1 MSAAANALTNLARAA
16 VTIGVG
22 ASVASQA
29 IYDGAR
35 RDARRGDAT
44 RRDDGERTRR
54 RLDRGLVTRIVD
66 ERASSTRRD
75 ATRGR

>member
-22 ASVASQA
+22 ASVASLA

-35 RDARRGDAT
+35 RRARA
-44 RRDDGERTRR
+44 
-54 RLDRGLVTRIVD
+54 
-66 ERASSTRRD
+66 TRRD
-75 ATRGR
+75 ATTANERDDASIVGW

>member
-35 RDARRGDAT
+35 RRARDDAT

>member
-35 RDARRGDAT
+35 RVAT
-44 RRDDGERTRR
+44 TANARDD
-54 RLDRGLVTRIVD
+54 
-66 ERASSTRRD
+66 ASIE
-75 ATRGR
+75 GW

>member
-35 RDARRGDAT
+35 RARDA
-44 RRDDGERTRR
+44 
-54 RLDRGLVTRIVD
+54 
-66 ERASSTRRD
+66 TRRD
-75 ATRGR
+75 ATR

>member
-35 RDARRGDAT
+35 RARDAT
-44 RRDDGERTRR
+44 RRDATTANARD
-54 RLDRGLVTRIVD
+54 D
-66 ERASSTRRD
+66 ASIE
-75 ATRGR
+75 GW